1 MLPLLRH
8 VMMEYGVLWRF
19 YLIHAGA
26 LSMQIPNE
34 IVQCFDELFSGIYKF
49 PSDFTES
56 ISEFRNYHPFYMY
69 IFLTLTLFD
78 RVFVY
83 LRERRVIIDYRH
95 LPSSVILQLFIF
107 IVIHVISI

>member
-19 YLIHAGA
+19 YLIHTGA

-49 PSDFTES
+49 PSDFTSS
-56 ISEFRNYHPFYMY
+56 ISEFRNYHLLYMY

-78 RVFVY
+78 
-83 LRERRVIIDYRH
+83 
-95 LPSSVILQLFIF
+95 
-107 IVIHVISI
+107 